1 MKLHKRNALQLFFI
15 LLTAA
20 MSIIY
25 FLYIRGLINFRIL
38 SPGDMNPYGG
48 WSAIKSY
55 FTDLSYRINGVSRSM
70 ALTAAVT
77 LTSFLFGRFF
87 CGFVCPIGAVQDFFR
102 FLGSR
107 LNIREFNIKCAKNF
121 KPESIKYAVLLA
133 VLVLSILDK
142 GNMISPY
149 SPWLAYVNLFMG
161 FNVNKG
167 TAVLLL
173 LVFVSIF
180 SRRIFCRM
188 LCPFGAFQS
197 LLFAVGSTRIQM
209 DKRCKSCTR
218 CLKDCPV
225 GIEEPDHMV
234 QPECVCCMECTDSRC
249 GSDAGG
255 FELTFA
261 GRKIGNKKYITYC
274 LVLFA
279 VVYLALP
286 VLKNEA
292 SLRAMAS
299 VNFFSDGTYRGSA
312 LGFGGEWEVEVEISN
327 SEVRN
332 IKTISCM
339 ETEGYYE
346 EVEKE
351 MGREIIISQSLS
363 PDTVSGATA
372 SSRGFLGAVKD
383 AVGKS
388 IQ

>member
-1 MKLHKRNALQLFFI
+1 MKLNKRNALQLSFA
-15 LLTAA
+15 LLTAV

-25 FLYIRGLINFRIL
+25 FLYIKGHISFRIL

-107 LNIREFNIKCAKNF
+107 LRVREFKIKGTKNF
-121 KPESIKYAVLLA
+121 RPESIKYAVLLG
-133 VLVLSILDK
+133 VLALSINDK
-142 GNMISPY
+142 GNMISEY

-161 FNVNKG
+161 LNIYRG
-167 TAVLLL
+167 TAVLLV
-173 LVFVSIF
+173 LVLVSLF

-188 LCPFGAFQS
+188 LCPFGAFQC
-197 LLFAVGSTRIQM
+197 LLYAVGPAGIQT
-209 DKRCKSCTR
+209 DKRCKGCKR
-218 CLKDCPV
+218 CLEGCPV

-234 QPECVCCMECTDSRC
+234 PPECVCCLECTNSRC
-249 GSDAGG
+249 GSDEGS
-255 FELTFA
+255 FELKFA
-261 GRKIGNKKYITYC
+261 GRKLGNRKYIMYC
-274 LVLFA
+274 LVLFIA
-279 VVYLALP
+279 AYLALP
-286 VLKNEA
+286 AIKDDA

-299 VNFFSDGTYRGSA
+299 MSFFKDGTYRGSA
-312 LGFGGEWEVEVEISN
+312 LGFGGEWEVEVEIRN
-327 SEVRN
+327 NEVKN
-332 IKTISCM
+332 IKTVSCK
-339 ETEGYYE
+339 ETDGYYE

-351 MGREIIISQSLS
+351 MAREIIGSQSLS
-363 PDTVSGATA
+363 PDSVSGATA